1 MGSAIILVPSLALA
15 ELVLENF
22 SLKVFSL
29 KFRKK
34 KIKRRQKGIRHCR
47 KEPFGFA
54 LKES

>member
-1 MGSAIILVPSLALA
+1 MKLFCSPKSCFMYTDKAADTLSGSAIPLVPSLALA

-34 KIKRRQKGIRHCR
+34 IKN
-47 KEPFGFA
+47 
-54 LKES
+54 